1 MPAFSLDDVIHAL
14 QRCAVLEQ
22 VKTQFTDIVT
32 DTRKIVPGALFVA
45 LKGERFNG
53 EDFAA
58 QAVEQGAAGVLVG
71 TFKQLIEDLM
81 QKPVEELK
89 ELYNNR
95 EIEK

>member
-53 EDFAA
+53 
-58 QAVEQGAAGVLVG
+58 
-71 TFKQLIEDLM
+71 
-81 QKPVEELK
+81 
-89 ELYNNR
+89 
-95 EIEK
+95 